1 MKVKQILI
9 EPSILSANFA
19 KLGEDVSDVIKAGA
33 DSLHFD
39 VMDNHYVPNLSMGPM
54 ILKALRNYGIDIPIS
69 VHLMAK
75 PVDRL
80 ISVFAKSGAS
90 CISFHPESTDH
101 VDRSLQLVK
110 DHGCEVGLVL
120 NPSTTIDCLDYVI
133 HKIDLIILMSVNPGF
148 GGQLFLPVTFKKISQ
163 VRELIE
169 KTNSNISLAV
179 DGGINIKNL
188 RLIFEAGAN
197 VFIVGSSIFRSSN
210 YYDTIHDFRSILL
223 C

>member
-1 MKVKQILI
+1 MKPILI

-19 KLGEDVSDVIKAGA
+19 KLGEDVSNVIKAGA

-54 ILKALRNYGIDIPIS
+54 ILKSLRNYGIHIPIN

-80 ISVFAKSGAS
+80 ISVFAESGAS

-110 DHGCEVGLVL
+110 DHGCKVGLVL
-120 NPSTTIDCLDYVI
+120 NPSTTIHCLDYVI

-148 GGQLFLPVTFKKISQ
+148 GGQLFLPVIFKKIFQ

-169 KTNSNISLAV
+169 KTNSNISLAI
-179 DGGINIKNL
+179 DGGINVENL
-188 RLIFEAGAN
+188 RLVFEAGAN
-197 VFIVGSSIFRSSN
+197 VFIIGSSIFHSSN
-210 YYDTIHDFRSILL
+210 YYDTIQAFRSVLL